1 MRQMN
6 NWNFDAYIKDAKSVA
21 IAGHIRPDGDC
32 IGSCMAL
39 YHYIRDNYP
48 TVDLKV
54 YLEEISEKFFYIKAA
69 CEAILHEVPENAAPD
84 LFISIDCGD
93 KERLGFAAVLL
104 DKAKNSLN
112 IDHHIS
118 NTRFAKVNW
127 VRSDAAAAC
136 EILCD
141 IFDEERI
148 GYDTAVA
155 LYTGI
160 IHDSGV
166 LKYSN
171 TTKNTLNA
179 AGMLVSKGIPFTD
192 IINDSFYQKTYLQNQ
207 ILGRALLESVVFYGG
222 KCIFSV
228 ISKRDMDFYGVTPAD
243 LDGIVNQ
250 LLITE
255 GVEVA
260 IFMYELGMQQY
271 KVSLRSDKYIDVNK
285 VVQKFGGGGHVRA
298 AGCTMNG
305 RVHDIINS
313 LSNEVANQM
322 TVKE

>member
-1 MRQMN
+1 MN
-6 NWNFDAYIKDAKSVA
+6 NWNFNAFVENTKEVA

-39 YHYIRDNYP
+39 YHYIKDNYP
-48 TVDLKV
+48 TVDVRV
-54 YLEEISEKFFYIKAA
+54 YLEEISNKFFYIKDADS
-69 CEAILHEVPENAAPD
+69 AIMHEVPTDATPD

-93 KERLGFAAVLL
+93 KERLGFAEVLV
-104 DKAKNSLN
+104 DRAKNSLN

-118 NTRFAKVNW
+118 NTNFAKENW
-127 VRSDAAAAC
+127 VRPDAAAAC

-141 IFDEERI
+141 IFEEDRI

-179 AGMLVSKGIPFTD
+179 AGMLITKGIPFTD

-207 ILGRALLESVVFYGG
+207 ILGRALLESVMFYDG
-222 KCIFSV
+222 KCIFTA
-228 ISKRDMDFYGVTPAD
+228 ISRKDMEFYGVTSAD

-260 IFMYELGMQQY
+260 IFLYELDMQQY
-271 KVSLRSDKYIDVNK
+271 KVSLRSNKYIDVSK
-285 VVQKFGGGGHVRA
+285 IAQRFSGGGHVRA

-313 LSNEVANQM
+313 LSGEIANQM